1 MTSSIKH
8 VPKGWGYEKWIANN
22 EKYCGKLLYFNKG
35 KKCSWHYHEIKEE
48 TFYVHSGELHL
59 LYGFDD
65 DINEAEGLILNPG
78 DKFEIPRGLRHQM
91 YAIEDTEM
99 FEFST
104 QHFDDDSYRV
114 IKGD

>member
-1 MTSSIKH
+1 M
-8 VPKGWGYEKWIANN
+8 
-22 EKYCGKLLYFNKG
+22 
-35 KKCSWHYHEIKEE
+35 
-48 TFYVHSGELHL
+48 